1 MNLPHELKEIPY
13 RNRHHFALV
22 NNVDG
27 IFPGQIVRHKR
38 TKKLLGSVGKIKGD
52 QISIGHV
59 CPDWHNAWYS
69 TDDLEPAFPGEC
81 CGLWTW
87 HQDEPKLNKGDI
99 SFHSWMVNQIVGE
112 N

>member
-1 MNLPHELKEIPY
+1 MLTGYFQAKLSDTKEL
-13 RNRHHFALV
+13 
-22 NNVDG
+22 
-27 IFPGQIVRHKR
+27 
-38 TKKLLGSVGKIKGD
+38 KKLLGSVGEIKGD

-59 CPDWHNAWYS
+59 CPDCHNAWYS

-87 HQDEPKLNKGDI
+87 HQDGPKLNKGDI
-99 SFHSWMVNQIVGE
+99 SFHRWMVNQIVGE